1 MAQRLPAYPLPS
13 GDRLSAL
20 AVTAVFTLA
29 AAAGGVVV
37 ASGNLV
43 LTGLAVGALL
53 GVLLLNAVG
62 AAVWLVLVGTLLVT
76 GPLVM
81 HAPGLGRLP
90 WLFSIL
96 GFFLLGAALV
106 HEGANRDPHRAGLPL
121 FMKLALLFVVYAVGM
136 LFVTDGPLGQG
147 VSAIKRYF
155 QYWGLAFV
163 LATAAFS
170 PAQVRRWLV
179 FVLLLALIQ
188 LPFAVY
194 QRLAL
199 MPLRLNMPHSVV
211 PVDIVAG
218 TMEGSITGGA
228 NNNVMVYL
236 LITVLVGLIALRR
249 EGTIRGAVLW
259 LLLPVVAAP
268 LALGET
274 KLVVVLLP
282 IALLA
287 IGADL
292 IRRRPLVFA
301 AGALVTATAV
311 AGLFYSYVQL
321 QATEGREG
329 MTFEQRLEQ
338 NLEYNFG
345 GRGYF
350 GGASLNRGNVVP
362 YWWSRHGARDPV
374 GTLVGHGLGASHGPG
389 GAESRGHMD
398 RQHRGYAIGL
408 TAIAVLLWDVGLVGA
423 GLFLGM
429 LVGAVVAAG
438 RLAARASPGLDRALC
453 RTLQASA
460 AQLIPMAFAVDL
472 ILLAPSLQ
480 VLTALT
486 LGLIAWRA
494 RLPEAAR

>member
-1 MAQRLPAYPLPS
+1 MAHRLSAYPLPYA
-13 GDRLSAL
+13 DRLSSV
-20 AVTAVFTLA
+20 AVTGVFLLA
-29 AAAGGVVV
+29 AAAGGFVV

-43 LTGLAVGALL
+43 LIGLAVGALL
-53 GVLLLNAVG
+53 GVLLLETVG
-62 AAVWLVLVGTLLVT
+62 VAVWLVLVGTLLVT
-76 GPLVM
+76 GPVVM
-81 HAPGLGRLP
+81 HVPALGRLP

-96 GFFLLGAALV
+96 GFFLAAAAVV
-106 HEGANRDPHRAGLPL
+106 HEGANRDPARPGLPR
-121 FMKLALLFVVYAVGM
+121 FMKLMLAFVVYAIGM
-136 LFVTDGPLGQG
+136 LFVTEGPLAQG
-147 VSAIKRYF
+147 LGAIKRYF

-163 LATAAFS
+163 LATVAFA
-170 PAQVRRWLV
+170 PTQVRRWLA
-179 FVLLLALIQ
+179 FVLLLALVQ

-194 QRLAL
+194 QRLVL
-199 MPLRLNMPHSVV
+199 MPLRLNMPQSVV

-228 NNNVMVYL
+228 NNNVMVFL
-236 LITVLVGLIALRR
+236 LITVLAGLVALRR
-249 EGTIRGAVLW
+249 EGVIRGAALW

-282 IALLA
+282 VALLA

-292 IRRRPLVFA
+292 IRRRPLLFA
-301 AGALVTATAV
+301 ACATLTAV
-311 AGLFYSYVQL
+311 AVVGLFYSYVQL

-338 NLEYNFG
+338 NIEYNFG
-345 GRGYF
+345 SRGYF

-362 YWWSRHGARDPV
+362 YWWSRHGARDPS
-374 GTLVGHGLGASHGPG
+374 GTLVGHGLGAAHGPG

-398 RQHRGYAIGL
+398 RLYRGYSIGL
-408 TAIAVLLWDVGLVGA
+408 TAIATLLWDVGLVGA
-423 GLFLGM
+423 ALFLAV
-429 LVGAVVAAG
+429 LVGAVFTAG

-460 AQLIPMAFAVDL
+460 AQLIPMLFAIDAM
-472 ILLAPSLQ
+472 LLVPSLQ
-480 VLTALT
+480 VMAALT

-494 RLPEAAR
+494 RLREAI